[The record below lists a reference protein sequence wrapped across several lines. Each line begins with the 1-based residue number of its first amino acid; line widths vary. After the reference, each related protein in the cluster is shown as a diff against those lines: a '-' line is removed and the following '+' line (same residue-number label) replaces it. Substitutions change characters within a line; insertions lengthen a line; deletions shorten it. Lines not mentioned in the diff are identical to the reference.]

1 MLLNLLSSY
10 IHKAITFIVSY
21 LQTYSIL
28 SADINQH
35 FVLIRRLFMRK
46 VTGSLADEK

>member
-1 MLLNLLSSY
+1 
-10 IHKAITFIVSY
+10 
-21 LQTYSIL
+21 LQTLLCIN
-28 SADINQH
+28 ADINQY